1 MNREDWGT
9 LAAFAAVAEAR
20 SFTKAA
26 ARLGLSP
33 SALSHT
39 IRGLEERLGA
49 RLLARSTRSVATTE
63 AGERLL
69 ARLRPALDDIE
80 GAVEDLGRLLEKPA
94 GRVRITSTRQAARL
108 VISPKLPQFHAE
120 YPDVQVELLIEQG
133 FTDIIA
139 QRFDAGVRL
148 GEALA
153 QDMVS
158 VRISGDQQPVV
169 VGSPAYLQD
178 KAAPKHPRDLRE
190 HNCIGFRLAT
200 AGVVYRWEFSRHGQ
214 KLEVAPEGPVV
225 FNDEDM
231 MVNAAVAGL
240 GLAYVFEDQ
249 VREELGDGR
258 LVKVLEPWCEPI
270 AGFFLYYPSR
280 RHTPPALAALV
291 GALRAPDPRRPSA
304 GRASVSDSTRP
315 I

>member
-1 MNREDWGT
+1 MNREDWGN

-26 ARLGLSP
+26 TRLGLSP
-33 SALSHT
+33 SALSHS

-69 ARLRPALDDIE
+69 ARLRPALDDIV
-80 GAVEDLGRLLEKPA
+80 GAVEDLGRLLGKPA
-94 GRVRITSTRQAARL
+94 GRIRITSTRQAARL

-133 FTDIIA
+133 FTDIIG

-153 QDMVS
+153 KDMVS
-158 VRISGDQQPVV
+158 VRISGNQQPVV
-169 VGSPAYLQD
+169 VGSPKYLGD
-178 KAAPKHPRDLRE
+178 RVTPKHPRELRQ
-190 HNCIGFRLAT
+190 HSCIGFRLAT
-200 AGVVYRWEFSRHGQ
+200 AGVVYRWEFAKRGQ
-214 KLEVAPEGPVV
+214 KLEVAPEGPVI

-231 MVNAAVAGL
+231 MVDAAVAGI

-249 VREELGDGR
+249 VRGELGDGR
-258 LVKVLEPWCEPI
+258 LVKVLESWCEPI

-280 RHTPPALAALV
+280 KHTPAALTALV
-291 GALRAPDPRRPSA
+291 GALRVPDARRPPPRRAP
-304 GRASVSDSTRP
+304 P
-315 I
+315 P